1 MNRARYAALHRA
13 YSDIVAEPIPN
24 RFLGLLCKLGKLVD
38 QDTRYGTLWR
48 LEATANSEPIVVVEV
63 VDATVGKNGR
73 RKQYFLGVPPFV
85 TSAREAVAWT
95 FDVPPDR
102 YEPQVE
108 T

>member
-1 MNRARYAALHRA
+1 MNIARRRALHRT
-13 YSDIVAEPIPN
+13 YSDIVAEPIPT

-38 QDTRYGTLWR
+38 QDARFGTLWR
-48 LEATANSEPIVVVEV
+48 LEAAATSEAVVIVEV
-63 VDATVGKNGR
+63 VDATVLKNGR
-73 RKQYFLGVPPFV
+73 RKQYFLRVPPFV
-85 TSAREAVAWT
+85 SSAREAVAWT